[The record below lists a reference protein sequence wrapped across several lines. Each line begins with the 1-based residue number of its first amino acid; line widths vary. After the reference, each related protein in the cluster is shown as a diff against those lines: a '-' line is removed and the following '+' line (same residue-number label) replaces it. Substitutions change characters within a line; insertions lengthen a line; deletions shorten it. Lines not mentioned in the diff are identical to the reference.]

1 MMVQVW
7 MVSRPFRFN
16 LLAAA
21 ILSCAVPAAA
31 AELLFAHGNWAALR
45 FGERCEARS
54 KAIYSTGQAKPTAY
68 AGIAFDSGTGVHG
81 QFYIHLSRS
90 QRSGS
95 TVMLNVG
102 GQPFLLIG
110 RNDWAWSRSPGQAS
124 SIIAA
129 ARIAGSMSAESRDSS
144 GRRFVDRF
152 GLAGV
157 PTAIDAA
164 AAACAGKFQPH

>member
-7 MVSRPFRFN
+7 MVSPPFRSN
-16 LLAAA
+16 LLVAA
-21 ILSCAVPAAA
+21 ILLCAFPATA

-54 KAIYSTGQAKPTAY
+54 KAVSSSGTAKPTAY
-68 AGIAFDSGTGVHG
+68 AGITFDSGPGVHG
-81 QFYIHLSRS
+81 QFYIHLSRP

-102 GQPFLLIG
+102 GQPFLLVG
-110 RNDWAWSRSPGQAS
+110 RSDWAWSRSADQAS
-124 SIIAA
+124 SIVAA

-152 GLAGV
+152 GLAGA

-164 AAACAGKFQPH
+164 AAACAGKWG